1 MTRFKPGG
9 PDVRLPLAL
18 GAAYLALAILA
29 NWLAAAYTVRVPLTD
44 LVAPAG
50 VFAIGGILVLRDW
63 LQQLAGLLWTMTL
76 VYVAGLV
83 SWGVAEMAGWT
94 SLQKVAVASVVA
106 FTVSET
112 IEALV
117 FTPIRNR
124 SLSLGV
130 LASGVAGTAV
140 DSWLFLSIAF
150 GSLSFFWGQFFGK
163 GEMVL
168 VGAALTASRRAMLPV
183 VRPTP

>member
-1 MTRFKPGG
+1 
-9 PDVRLPLAL
+9 
-18 GAAYLALAILA
+18 
-29 NWLAAAYTVRVPLTD
+29 
-44 LVAPAG
+44 
-50 VFAIGGILVLRDW
+50 
-63 LQQLAGLLWTMTL
+63 MTL